1 MLIRVVTFDA
11 AMMNFKNIVREATAA
26 LRRNWVR
33 SVLTI
38 LGISV
43 GVGAFICV
51 VAIGNAGSSS
61 IEKQLQNLG
70 DNFIWI
76 EAGSRARN
84 GVRYGA
90 RGDRTLILADA
101 TAIMEQVPLIKT
113 MSPNADGSVQVI
125 YEGENWATRFRGVTP
140 EFLQIRRWNMR
151 LGTFFTEADVDA
163 DATVCVLGQTVVDN
177 LFGSDDPIGK
187 TVRVK
192 SMPCKVVGVLQAKGF
207 SATGQDQDDFIVMPF
222 TTAQKRI
229 TGTFWLDDIFCSAVS
244 REAMPEAT
252 KQIVGLLRERHHLNP
267 AEDDDFN
274 VRRPED
280 VVQAQLATSR
290 IMTMLLASVASLSLL
305 VGGIGIMNIMLVSV
319 TQRTREIGL
328 RLAVGATESDVQL
341 QFLSEAIALS
351 LLGGLLG
358 LLAGLLSSTIVES
371 LFQMPTKLSY
381 EIFAIGGLFSA
392 GIGILF
398 GFYPAR
404 KASQL
409 DPIQGLRYE

>member
-1 MLIRVVTFDA
+1 
-11 AMMNFKNIVREATAA
+11 MNLKNIIRESTAA
-26 LRRNWVR
+26 LTRNWVR

-38 LGISV
+38 VGISV

-61 IEKQLQNLG
+61 IESQLQSLG

-90 RGDRTLILADA
+90 RGDRTLILGDA
-101 TAIMEQVPLIKT
+101 IAITEQIPLVKS
-113 MSPNADGSVQVI
+113 MSPNVDGSLQVV
-125 YEGENWATRFRGVTP
+125 YEGENWSTRFRGVTP
-140 EFLQIRRWNMR
+140 VFLQIRRWKTR
-151 LGTFFTEADVDA
+151 LGTFFSDADVEA
-163 DATVCVLGQTVVDN
+163 AAPVCVLGQTVVDN
-177 LFGSDDPIGK
+177 LFGTDDPVGK
-187 TVRVK
+187 SVQVQ

-222 TTAQKRI
+222 TTAEKRI

-252 KQIVGLLRERHHLNP
+252 KQIVALLRERHHLNP

-280 VVQAQLATSR
+280 VVQAQLATSQ
-290 IMTMLLASVASLSLL
+290 IMTILLASVASLSLL

-319 TQRTREIGL
+319 IQRTREIGL

-358 LLAGLLSSTIVES
+358 LLAGYLSSTLVEN
-371 LFQMPTKLSY
+371 LFQMPTKLSP
-381 EIFAIGGLFSA
+381 EIFAIGGISSA
-392 GIGILF
+392 SIGILF
-398 GFYPAR
+398 GYYPAR